1 MSDEKRMVVLL
12 GDVQR
17 QRAKQAID
25 DAPAGW
31 VVRIVPPAKSRD
43 QEEKY
48 HAMIGDIA
56 KHCVFMGEKL
66 SAEDWKRLL
75 VDAFVRVM
83 REMAKADGK
92 PDPFPGQG
100 RVMPNLDGTGF
111 VQLGVQ
117 TRRFSKSIARDFIE
131 YLYAYGC
138 DNLVPWSEP
147 AMEAYQQA
155 MAEPVRARR
164 AA

>member
-1 MSDEKRMVVLL
+1 MSDEKRLVVLV

-17 QRAKQAID
+17 QRAKDYID
-25 DAPAGW
+25 SAPADYE
-31 VVRIVPPAKSRD
+31 VRITPPGKSRS

-56 KHCVFMGEKL
+56 KHCIFMGEKL
-66 SAEDWKRLL
+66 ELEDWKRLL

-83 REMAKADGK
+83 REMAKAEGK
-92 PDPFPGQG
+92 PDPFAGQG
-100 RVMPNLDGTGF
+100 RVMPNLDGSGF

-117 TRRFSKSIARDFIE
+117 TRKFRKAVARDFIE
-131 YLYAYGC
+131 HLYEYGSM
-138 DNLVPWSEP
+138 NLVPWSDD
-147 AMEAYQQA
+147 AMEAYQRA
-155 MAEPVRARR
+155 MAEPIRARR

>member
-1 MSDEKRMVVLL
+1 MSGLTFFLVHDQARAGAKR
-12 GDVQR
+12 
-17 QRAKQAID
+17 AID
-25 DAPAGW
+25 DPAYAGW
-31 VVRIVPPAKSRD
+31 KLKLTPPAKSRD
-43 QEEKY
+43 QEERY

-56 KHCVFMGEKL
+56 KHCTFMGEKL
-66 SAEDWKRLL
+66 GAEDWKRLL

-83 REMAKADGK
+83 REEAREAGR
-92 PDPFPGQG
+92 PDPFAGKG
-100 RVMPNLDGTGF
+100 RVLPSLDGSGI

-117 TRRFSKSIARDFIE
+117 TRKFTRKIASEFIE

-147 AMEAYQQA
+147 AMRAYT
-155 MAEPVRARR
+155 ELRR

>member
-1 MSDEKRMVVLL
+1 MTKRLIIL
-12 GDVQR
+12 AGDVQR

-25 DAPAGW
+25 EASIGD
-31 VVRIVPPAKSRD
+31 VVKIAPPAKSRD

-56 KHCVFMGEKL
+56 KHCTFMGEKL
-66 SAEDWKRLL
+66 GSDDWKRLL
-75 VDAFVRVM
+75 VDAFVRTM
-83 REMAKADGK
+83 RDQAQADGK
-92 PDPFPGQG
+92 PDPFAGQG

-117 TRRFSKSIARDFIE
+117 TRKFRKAMACEFIE
-131 YLYAYGC
+131 YLYSYGC
-138 DNLVPWSEP
+138 DQLVPWSDDAAEM
-147 AMEAYQQA
+147 AMGL
-155 MAEPVRARR
+155 

>member
-1 MSDEKRMVVLL
+1 MTDSRLIIL
-12 GDVQR
+12 RGDIQR

-25 DAPAGW
+25 ESPVDY
-31 VVRIVPPAKSRD
+31 VVKIAPPAKSRD

-48 HAMIGDIA
+48 HAMIRDIA
-56 KHCVFMGEKL
+56 KHCTFMGEKL
-66 SAEDWKRLL
+66 DSEDWKRLL

-83 REMAKADGK
+83 RDQAMVEGK
-92 PDPFPGQG
+92 PDPFSGQG

-117 TRRFSKSIARDFIE
+117 TRKFRKAVACEFIE
-131 YLYAYGC
+131 YLYSYGC
-138 DNLVPWSEP
+138 DNLVPWSDDAAEV
-147 AMEAYQQA
+147 AMQ
-155 MAEPVRARR
+155 R

>member
-1 MSDEKRMVVLL
+1 MSDKRLIIL
-12 GDVQR
+12 AGDFQR

-25 DAPAGW
+25 EAPIGD
-31 VVRIVPPAKSRD
+31 VVRIAPPAKSRD

-56 KHCVFMGEKL
+56 KHCTFMGEKL
-66 SAEDWKRLL
+66 GSDDWKRLL

-83 REMAKADGK
+83 RNQAQAEGK
-92 PDPFPGQG
+92 PDPFAGQG
-100 RVMPNLDGTGF
+100 RVMPSLDGTGV

-117 TRRFSKSIARDFIE
+117 TRKFRKAIACEFIE
-131 YLYAYGC
+131 YLYEYGC
-138 DNLVPWSEP
+138 DNLVPWSDD
-147 AMEAYQQA
+147 AMGAYQR
-155 MAEPVRARR
+155 V